1 MWGSSTWHRPRNFIL
16 QLVWPRTLLL
26 FIVAS
31 ALALVY
37 FFDRKTWTY
46 RLRLSSIAASETF
59 LPGVSPFFFL
69 PFPFFAFVAREIT
82 KSVLISHEQ
91 NVERSGTRQAIFL
104 ITRSVCEKRWRK
116 LRWKKENETVANASS
131 NDFSRMFTSK
141 HRSATFSRS
150 AFRFPFVLPASS

>member
-26 FIVAS
+26 FIAAT

-37 FFDRKTWTY
+37 FFDCKTWTY

-69 PFPFFAFVAREIT
+69 PFPFFSFVAREIM
-82 KSVLISHEQ
+82 KSVLIPHEQ
-91 NVERSGTRQAIFL
+91 NVERWGTRQAIFL
-104 ITRSVCEKRWRK
+104 ITQSVCWETLAKITLEEGEPNGRK
-116 LRWKKENETVANASS
+116 CFFQWFLANVYVEASIR
-131 NDFSRMFTSK
+131 NF
-141 HRSATFSRS
+141 
-150 AFRFPFVLPASS
+150 FPFGVPISSCSSF

>member
-1 MWGSSTWHRPRNFIL
+1 MT
-16 QLVWPRTLLL
+16 T
-26 FIVAS
+26 

-37 FFDRKTWTY
+37 FFDRETWTY

-59 LPGVSPFFFL
+59 LHGVSPFFFL
-69 PFPFFAFVAREIT
+69 PFPFFPLVAREIT
-82 KSVLISHEQ
+82 KSVLIPHEQ
-91 NVERSGTRQAIFL
+91 NVGRSGTRQAIFL

-116 LRWKKENETVANASS
+116 LRWKKENQTFANASS

-150 AFRFPFVLPASS
+150 AFRFPVVPASS